1 MAAPSDALI
10 KKVCNAFPS
19 TFGVET
25 EGNDAAESNCSRPFR
40 YYLDLVLG
48 SGTSGTVLYARRVRD
63 EHPFAVKVMDVE
75 GYTSQEIMRASGEV
89 CCLLSCDYFSIVKCH
104 EDFVYRDERNPESV
118 SMMAMVLDYAN
129 AGDLRHEIRN
139 RSKTNRPFA
148 EHEAGLLFLQ
158 VLLGVHHVHSKHMIH
173 RDIKSA
179 NILLCS
185 NGLVKLGDFGFSKMY
200 ANTVSD
206 DVGRTFCGTPY
217 YVAPEI
223 WRRCPYSK
231 KADMF
236 SLGVLLYELLTL
248 KRPFDGANMHEVM
261 HKTLAGRF
269 DPLPSNISPE
279 MRDIVTALL
288 SGDPSRRPSSSRL
301 LNMPICKLFLSGLL
315 EIVQTQ
321 PAFQGGL
328 RDLIS
333 SQIQETKRLLV
344 TEKRHIQ
351 RMMEESSGSSVAAS
365 TTILEGATPL
375 TTTLGGLTIHEGT
388 VKKQSS
394 DMVWKKRYLCIRAE
408 LADGQTVL
416 DMNPK
421 FKTLDMVLAISKET
435 MEQQCISTPFTEL
448 EDAFPVP
455 AKYTGCNASFV
466 FAVAFKTGKRLS
478 FQTKSEMERDLWM
491 EKIQDVL
498 GIGDGDDD
506 LSALPAKE

>member
-1 MAAPSDALI
+1 MSGGNAGDAMI
-10 KKVCNAFPS
+10 GRVCRNFPDTFAKDEATAREQNKKYWI
-19 TFGVET
+19 
-25 EGNDAAESNCSRPFR
+25 SR
-40 YYLDLVLG
+40 VLG
-48 SGTSGTVLYARRVRD
+48 SGATGTVLCAKRVSD
-63 EHPFAVKVMDVE
+63 GEGFAVKCVDME
-75 GYTSQEIMRASGEV
+75 GMSEADKNRAQAEV
-89 CCLLSCDYFSIVKCH
+89 DCLLNCDFFSIVKCH
-104 EDFVYRDERNPESV
+104 EDLAKRDANTPEMV
-118 SMMAMVLDYAN
+118 QMIALVLDYAN
-129 AGDLRHEIRN
+129 AGDLRQEIKSRA
-139 RSKTNRPFA
+139 RTGRTFR

-158 VLLGVHHVHSKHMIH
+158 VLLAVHHVHSKHMIH

-279 MRDIVTALL
+279 MREIVTALL
-288 SGDPSRRPSSSRL
+288 SGDPARRPSSSRL

-328 RDLIS
+328 RDSIS

-478 FQTKSEMERDLWM
+478 FQTKSEVERDLWM

-506 LSALPAKE
+506 MSALPAKE